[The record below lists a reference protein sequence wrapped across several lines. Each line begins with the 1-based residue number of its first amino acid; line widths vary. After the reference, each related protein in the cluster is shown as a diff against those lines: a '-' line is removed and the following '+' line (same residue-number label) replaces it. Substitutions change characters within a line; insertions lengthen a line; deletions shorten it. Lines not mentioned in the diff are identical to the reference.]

1 MTAPATNPRHRTWYA
16 LSWIGRLMRDLAI
29 GLAVQLA
36 RLILSAGAG
45 LAAMELLAPPD
56 DPLIRVGVGLAAGL
70 PVLWGVNRLV
80 RRWSR

>member
-1 MTAPATNPRHRTWYA
+1 MTAPAGTSRHRTWYA
-16 LSWIGRLMRDLAI
+16 LSWIGRLVRDLAI

-45 LAAMELLAPPD
+45 LAAMELLAPTG
-56 DPLIRVGVGLAAGL
+56 DPLTRLGIGLAVGL

-80 RRWSR
+80 RRWFR

>member
-1 MTAPATNPRHRTWYA
+1 MTAPAGNLRHRTCYTIT
-16 LSWIGRLMRDLAI
+16 WIGRLVRDLAI

-45 LAAMELLAPPD
+45 LAAMELLTPSG
-56 DPLIRVGVGLAAGL
+56 DPLIRAGVGLAAGL